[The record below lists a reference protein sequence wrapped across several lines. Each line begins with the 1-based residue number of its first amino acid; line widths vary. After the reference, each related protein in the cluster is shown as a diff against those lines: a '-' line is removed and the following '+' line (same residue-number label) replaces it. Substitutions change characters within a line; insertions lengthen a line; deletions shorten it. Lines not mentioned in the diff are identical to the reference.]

1 MSWICK
7 PQACLQYLSSDLS
20 WLKQCCI
27 AEGKLSS
34 RTTSFAPFLDTFY
47 CSFDAFYVA
56 GFWLQ
61 GHLQPVHAHKT
72 GRIIAVINP
81 VARVPYSAHVFVR
94 KRAFFMHSLCILY
107 ALCIAEEASFQINL
121 NYSCC
126 LNLSYCRQVH
136 HLKLRNV
143 MVRHCKRMW
152 QRVNLGLAA
161 RLG

>member
-94 KRAFFMHSLCILY
+94 KRAFFMHSLCTLHCRRSVFSNQPQLLLLLEFKLLPASAPPQTAERNGQ
-107 ALCIAEEASFQINL
+107 ALQKDVTACEFGAG
-121 NYSCC
+121 C
-126 LNLSYCRQVH
+126 
-136 HLKLRNV
+136 
-143 MVRHCKRMW
+143 
-152 QRVNLGLAA
+152 
-161 RLG
+161 